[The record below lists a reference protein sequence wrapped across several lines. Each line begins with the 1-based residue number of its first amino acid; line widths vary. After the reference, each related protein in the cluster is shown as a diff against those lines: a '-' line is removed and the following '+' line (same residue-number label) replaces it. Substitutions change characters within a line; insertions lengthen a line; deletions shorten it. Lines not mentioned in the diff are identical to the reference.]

1 MYKKIGKA
9 SSVVSDSVFSK
20 ESFPKEL
27 IKRPESPTANLV
39 HVKQLAK
46 IYEPN
51 NDDAAADQ
59 GKDNLPSPT
68 IGKPQKINGAEE
80 TKVLSPINVVDPT
93 KAVEPEQ
100 KYVIGA
106 PFLKKGHPVYAD
118 SEVGP
123 SASEVAAA
131 MIVERRYPLDNV
143 DKESSL
149 LDGWSMDESVEGL
162 RSKLDRWR
170 MELPPLYDRTGA
182 GAGEDFSGSSYK
194 STSSYRSRK
203 TNTDKDGLFSCFGN
217 IFGYECQCIC
227 GKPPGGQKRRLTSPA
242 SSPDKSSLL

>member
-1 MYKKIGKA
+1 M
-9 SSVVSDSVFSK
+9 SDSVFSK
-20 ESFPKEL
+20 ESFPKDL
-27 IKRPESPTANLV
+27 KRPESPTANLV
-39 HVKQLAK
+39 DVKQLAK

-51 NDDAAADQ
+51 AAAAADQ
-59 GKDNLPSPT
+59 GNDNLPAPT
-68 IGKPQKINGAEE
+68 IGKPQNINDAEE
-80 TKVLSPINVVDPT
+80 TKVVSPINVDDPT
-93 KAVEPEQ
+93 KVVAPEQ

-106 PFLKKGHPVYAD
+106 PLIKKGNPVYAD

-123 SASEVAAA
+123 SPSEVAAA
-131 MIVERRYPLDNV
+131 IAERRYPLDNV

-194 STSSYRSRK
+194 SSSYRSRK
-203 TNTDKDGLFSCFGN
+203 TNKDKDGLFSCFGN

-227 GKPPGGQKRRLTSPA
+227 GKPPGGKKRRLTSPA